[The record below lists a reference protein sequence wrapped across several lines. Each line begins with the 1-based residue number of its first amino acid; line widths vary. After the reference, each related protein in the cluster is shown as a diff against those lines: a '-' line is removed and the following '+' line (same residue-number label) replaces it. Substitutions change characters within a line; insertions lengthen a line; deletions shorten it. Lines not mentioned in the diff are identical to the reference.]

1 MFPVQVIRENGSS
14 EVLKLY
20 DTAMDKL
27 EGLKKE
33 YDNLSKR
40 YSEKVA
46 NHNTDLSR
54 LEQAEEEYRRLQKQT
69 DTLMKQRDTAM
80 HYQQQY
86 STSIR
91 R

>member
-1 MFPVQVIRENGSS
+1 
-14 EVLKLY
+14 
-20 DTAMDKL
+20 MDKL

-33 YDNLSKR
+33 YDSLSKR

-46 NHNTDLSR
+46 NHNTDMSR
-54 LEQAEEEYRRLQKQT
+54 LEQVEEESRRLQKHT

-86 STSIR
+86 SASIR